1 MLKYEIYNLEVCK
14 RIYVHRGRNAKM
26 RMLIV
31 EDDKRKLHK
40 ILEILKPEF
49 EYDVA
54 TCEKDA
60 MQLAKHK
67 EYEVLITDMQFPK
80 EKGETVQRNAG
91 VELIKKMKET
101 HKEKMPK
108 IIVYSLISIEKVWE
122 RLGEITPKEY
132 IVQVVFHQNLEVL
145 LKKVKEEI

>member
-1 MLKYEIYNLEVCK
+1 
-14 RIYVHRGRNAKM
+14 
-26 RMLIV
+26 
-31 EDDKRKLHK
+31 
-40 ILEILKPEF
+40 
-49 EYDVA
+49 
-54 TCEKDA
+54 

-122 RLGEITPKEY
+122 RLGEIPPKEY
-132 IVQVVFHQNLEVL
+132 IGQVVFHQNLEVL

>member
-1 MLKYEIYNLEVCK
+1 MS
-14 RIYVHRGRNAKM
+14 RI
-26 RMLIV
+26 LIV
-31 EDDKRKLHK
+31 EDNRIKLHTVLDIIK
-40 ILEILKPEF
+40 TEY

-122 RLGEITPKEY
+122 RLGEIPPKEY
-132 IVQVVFHQNLEVL
+132 IGQVVFHQNLEVL